1 MGRGGSVYAVWEER
15 SACRRA
21 AGQDGEKER
30 KGVRASNHQ
39 EAFPEPAESVS
50 PWSVGSSNEEIDDH
64 PITHVETMLH
74 CPVGGKST
82 KQANLSRCSDRK
94 QGLYRSTRSKAPR
107 LFRFLTAFITRPSK
121 PQLFFLMTGSHS
133 KSFIF
138 LGCTRNR
145 HETVEPHDS
154 QVT

>member
-1 MGRGGSVYAVWEER
+1 MWEER

-21 AGQDGEKER
+21 AGQDGEEER

-74 CPVGGKST
+74 CPVGGSQQSRQICQDAQTGST
-82 KQANLSRCSDRK
+82 
-94 QGLYRSTRSKAPR
+94 GYRSTRSKAPR